1 MFKVSLKSL
10 SVLHPHSNDNKNNSM
25 SLFLLEEVIYTVK
38 HKPDGHKTKPDQT
51 LLNKGGENTHN
62 NCKKVRTTLMELHIK

>member
-1 MFKVSLKSL
+1 
-10 SVLHPHSNDNKNNSM
+10 M

-38 HKPDGHKTKPDQT
+38 YKPDGHKTKPDQT

-62 NCKKVRTTLMELHIK
+62 NCKKVRTTLMELHIKELYVPDVFSLKLYIDNFYKF